1 MPASKGSV
9 PTVPSGWHHCP
20 AIGAHINPINCNG
33 ITSAYQ
39 RNLQSCCR
47 TQCASPLRL
56 CTACIIQGHTDELAY
71 STNPQTGFCDFH
83 TTKGAA
89 ARRQKY
95 YVKSGAGYSE
105 KRPISAEIPREYC
118 IPGSSGRTG
127 GEIHFGHYNRDYLT
141 RVGEN
146 PKPTTASVDIQQ
158 IANKIPT
165 LHRARQTQLATLV
178 GNNPAISVAEVAA
191 IMGIKRASVDV
202 LFNHLFTNLGIPTK
216 ESPANKRN
224 IMKQAWQLANP
235 TKE

>member
-1 MPASKGSV
+1 MPARKGVV
-9 PTVPSGWHHCP
+9 PPAPSGWHHCP
-20 AIGAHINPINCNG
+20 AIGAHINPINCTG

-56 CTACIIQGHTDELAY
+56 CTACISQGHTDELAH
-71 STNPQTGFCDFH
+71 STNPQTGFCEFH

-89 ARRQKY
+89 ARRQKD
-95 YVKSGAGYSE
+95 YVTSGAGYS
-105 KRPISAEIPREYC
+105 KKMPMSAGIPREYC

-202 LFNHLFTNLGIPTK
+202 LFNHLYNNLGIPKNMERETK
-216 ESPANKRN
+216 RD
-224 IMKQAWQLANP
+224 IVGHAWKLANP
-235 TKE
+235 SSS

>member
-9 PTVPSGWHHCP
+9 PPAPSGWYHCP
-20 AIGAHINPINCNG
+20 AIGAHINPTNCTG

-56 CTACIIQGHTDELAY
+56 CTACISQGHTDELAH

-89 ARRQKY
+89 AQRQKD
-95 YVKSGAGYSE
+95 YVQSRAGYSE
-105 KRPISAEIPREYC
+105 KRPMSGGIPSEYC

-146 PKPTTASVDIQQ
+146 PNPTAASVDIQKV
-158 IANKIPT
+158 ANKIPT
-165 LHRARQTQLATLV
+165 LYRARQKQLAVLL
-178 GNNPAISVAEVAA
+178 GNNPDISIAEVAA
-191 IMGIKRASVDV
+191 VMGIQRGSVDV

-216 ESPANKRN
+216 ESPATKRN

-235 TKE
+235 AKK